1 MDPVR
6 FAHLRRE
13 LGLDP
18 PDGEDG
24 NDTHARDG
32 A

>member
-18 PDGEDG
+18 SGGEDG
-24 NDTHARDG
+24 GNAG
-32 A
+32 AQSGL